1 MRQEIYVEDEKVMVN
16 LYGSLFM
23 EEAALLRQKL
33 LLQLEKGYN
42 RFVVN
47 LSGVDYIDSSGLGVL
62 VAVHKRALQ
71 NGGTVI
77 LIGMQGTVKELFE
90 LTRLDKVF
98 DIR

>member
-16 LYGSLFM
+16 LSGSLFM

-42 RFVVN
+42 QFVVN

>member
-16 LYGSLFM
+16 LSGSLFM

-47 LSGVDYIDSSGLGVL
+47 LSRVDYIDSSGLGVL
-62 VAVHKRALQ
+62 VAVHKRAMQ

>member
-1 MRQEIYVEDEKVMVN
+1 MRQEIYVEDEKVMIN

-42 RFVVN
+42 QFVVN